1 VVGPA
6 RIKQSGQITEADR
19 QMMQHAVGL
28 DDGVAVAG
36 NKGVWSMVGA
46 LCCMLAG
53 SLALGQPT
61 AVGTVHIKALPN
73 VQDGYPGAKRVA
85 RVGQGARREAAPSQ
99 DRLRIARSEW

>member
-1 VVGPA
+1 
-6 RIKQSGQITEADR
+6 
-19 QMMQHAVGL
+19 MMQHAVGL